1 MGKQILVVDDDE
13 RIRQSLGGILKDE
26 GYEVVDAKDGVQ
38 ALKQVEG
45 EAPDLVL
52 LDIWMPGMD
61 GMEVLERIKGQI
73 PNLPVIMISGHANI
87 ELAVKATKLGA
98 YDFIEKPLS
107 LEKVLLTVNNAL
119 SFSKLEQENKALR
132 QEIQRKYE
140 IIGGSP
146 EIQHLK
152 EQIKIVAPTNG
163 WVLIAGENGTGK
175 ELVARAIHRLSL
187 RAEKPFVEV
196 NCAAIPEELIESE
209 LFGHEKGSFTGA
221 VSKRRGKFDLAN
233 EATIFLD
240 EIADMSL
247 KTQAKILRILQEQ
260 KFERV
265 GGAEVIFVDV
275 RVIAATNRD
284 LQQEMQQ
291 GKFREDLYYRLN
303 VIPMEVPPLR
313 KRKGDIP
320 VLVEHFVKEF
330 CLENHK
336 ELKKISP
343 EAMSLLASYPWPG
356 NVRELKNLIERMVI
370 MTRGSVIEAKD
381 IPDPIREQRKLQPEL
396 SFLEYSLLKDARR
409 EFEKRFIMQKL
420 MENEENISKT
430 AEVIGIERSN
440 LHRKIKSYGIEM
452 KKEAFKEAD
461 GR

>member
-313 KRKGDIP
+313 KRKGDMP

-461 GR
+461 AR

>member
-1 MGKQILVVDDDE
+1 MAKQILVVDDEDC
-13 RIRQSLGGILKDE
+13 IRQSLNGILKDE
-26 GYEVVDAKDGVQ
+26 GYEVLEAKDGLQ
-38 ALKQVEG
+38 ALKQI
-45 EAPDLVL
+45 EADPPELVL

-61 GMEVLERIKGQI
+61 GMEVLERMKGQI
-73 PNLPVIMISGHANI
+73 PNLPVIMISGHGNI
-87 ELAVKATKLGA
+87 ELAVKAVKLGA

-119 SFSKLEQENKALR
+119 LFSKLEQENRALR

-140 IIGGSP
+140 IVGNSP
-146 EIQHLK
+146 EIQQLK

-163 WVLIAGENGTGK
+163 WVLINGENGTGK
-175 ELVARAIHRLSL
+175 ELVARGIHALSL
-187 RAEKPFVEV
+187 RADRPFVEV

-221 VSKRRGKFDLAN
+221 LTKKRGKFDLSN
-233 EATIFLD
+233 GGTIFLD

-265 GGAEVIFVDV
+265 GGTEMIYVDV

-284 LQQEMQQ
+284 LKEEIQKT
-291 GKFREDLYYRLN
+291 KFREDLYYRLN
-303 VIPMEVPPLR
+303 VIPIVVPPLR
-313 KRKGDIP
+313 DRKTDIP
-320 VLVEHFVKEF
+320 LLVEHFIAEF
-330 CLENHK
+330 CLDNNK

-343 EAMSLLASYPWPG
+343 EAMSLLVAYSWPG
-356 NVRELKNLIERMVI
+356 NVRELKNIVERMVI
-370 MTRGSVIEAKD
+370 MTRGAVIEAKD
-381 IPDPIREQRKLQPEL
+381 VPDPIQEQHKAPMEF
-396 SFLEYSLLKDARR
+396 SFFEFGLLKDARR
-409 EFEKRFIMQKL
+409 EFEKRFIMKKL
-420 MENEENISKT
+420 MENDENISKT

-452 KKEAFKEAD
+452 KKELP
-461 GR
+461 

>member
-26 GYEVVDAKDGVQ
+26 GYEVVDAKDGLQ

-140 IIGGSP
+140 IVGSSP

-175 ELVARAIHRLSL
+175 ELVARAIHHLSL

-265 GGAEVIFVDV
+265 GGTEVIFVDV

-313 KRKGDIP
+313 KRKGDIA
-320 VLVEHFVKEF
+320 VLLEHFIKEF

-336 ELKKISP
+336 ELKKVSP
-343 EAMSLLASYPWPG
+343 EAMSLLVSYPWPG

-381 IPDPIREQRKLQPEL
+381 IPDPIREQRKVQPES
-396 SFLEYSLLKDARR
+396 SFLEYNLLKDARR

-461 GR
+461 AR

>member
-313 KRKGDIP
+313 KRKGDMP

>member
-26 GYEVVDAKDGVQ
+26 GYEVVDAKDGLQ

-140 IIGGSP
+140 IVGGSP

-265 GGAEVIFVDV
+265 GGTEVIFVDV

-313 KRKGDIP
+313 KRKGDIA
-320 VLVEHFVKEF
+320 VLLEHFIKEF

-336 ELKKISP
+336 ELKKVSP
-343 EAMSLLASYPWPG
+343 EAMNLLASYPWPG

-381 IPDPIREQRKLQPEL
+381 IPDPIREQRKVQPEL
-396 SFLEYSLLKDARR
+396 SFLEYNLLKDARR

-461 GR
+461 AR